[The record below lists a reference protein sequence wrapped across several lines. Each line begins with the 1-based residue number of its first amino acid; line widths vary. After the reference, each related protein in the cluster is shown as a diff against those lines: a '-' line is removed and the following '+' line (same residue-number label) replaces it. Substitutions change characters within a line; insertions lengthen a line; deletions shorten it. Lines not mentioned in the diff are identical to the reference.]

1 MQESKVI
8 SNHVL
13 IANKTKGEIK
23 KLPWI
28 YTTKET
34 QTSANNK
41 YTGKLQDKILC
52 TTNFIT
58 RVIYCITMKLQINL
72 ILKVCS
78 PQSWWR
84 ISVTGILLHSTKAN
98 LQRSKNRWRKFRF
111 HELSDLFLFYNV
123 ERIVFPDHLLDMKH
137 FHSHF
142 QDLWPIQNFTEIS
155 FIPCL
160 YSYC

>member
-34 QTSANNK
+34 QTWANNK

-84 ISVTGILLHSTKAN
+84 ISVTGILRST
-98 LQRSKNRWRKFRF
+98 
-111 HELSDLFLFYNV
+111 FY
-123 ERIVFPDHLLDMKH
+123 ESQLTTLKK
-137 FHSHF
+137 S
-142 QDLWPIQNFTEIS
+142 LTKIQISRAFWFIS
-155 FIPCL
+155 FLQCGADSISRPL
-160 YSYC
+160 AGYEAFSFTFSRFMGDSKFHRN